1 MRKKTERPKKP
12 SLLTYNLSLP
22 YSQQPVFI
30 RLVRRFLEHD
40 LGRGAASLSYYMLF
54 SLFPALILV
63 TMLLDVFDLH
73 PFMTDLLRGFIPQE
87 VLNVL
92 RTYMNGLPH
101 IDGNR
106 SNTSFLVGSLLLLIY
121 FAMRTMNCLLR
132 SLRTAYGYRMD
143 RSVLKNQLS
152 VFLMTLLLLFGI
164 FLALGLLT
172 VGRSVLEAL
181 SPVFH
186 FSTAGIDLWNII
198 RFLLIAGILFGV
210 LFLLYYYAPGRKYAP
225 RQVLPGTLIASL
237 SWVAF
242 SVIYAS
248 YVETVGSGRYSVLYG
263 ALGTVV
269 ILLLWLY
276 FSGFVI
282 LIGAEVNG
290 IYLEMREEMVQR
302 GVTVPQYVY
311 FWKCGWLSKKDP
323 KAEK

>member
-1 MRKKTERPKKP
+1 M
-12 SLLTYNLSLP
+12 
-22 YSQQPVFI
+22 
-30 RLVRRFLEHD
+30 
-40 LGRGAASLSYYMLF
+40 
-54 SLFPALILV
+54 
-63 TMLLDVFDLH
+63 
-73 PFMTDLLRGFIPQE
+73 
-87 VLNVL
+87 
-92 RTYMNGLPH
+92 
-101 IDGNR
+101 
-106 SNTSFLVGSLLLLIY
+106 
-121 FAMRTMNCLLR
+121 
-132 SLRTAYGYRMD
+132 
-143 RSVLKNQLS
+143 
-152 VFLMTLLLLFGI
+152 
-164 FLALGLLT
+164 
-172 VGRSVLEAL
+172 
-181 SPVFH
+181 FH

-198 RFLLIAGILFGV
+198 RFLLIAGIFVRRAVPLV
-210 LFLLYYYAPGRKYAP
+210 LLRARTQICAAAGLA
-225 RQVLPGTLIASL
+225 GTLIASL

-311 FWKCGWLSKKDP
+311 FWKCGWLSKKDL

>member
-132 SLRTAYGYRMD
+132 SLRTA
-143 RSVLKNQLS
+143 
-152 VFLMTLLLLFGI
+152 
-164 FLALGLLT
+164 
-172 VGRSVLEAL
+172 
-181 SPVFH
+181 
-186 FSTAGIDLWNII
+186 
-198 RFLLIAGILFGV
+198 
-210 LFLLYYYAPGRKYAP
+210 
-225 RQVLPGTLIASL
+225 
-237 SWVAF
+237 
-242 SVIYAS
+242 
-248 YVETVGSGRYSVLYG
+248 
-263 ALGTVV
+263 
-269 ILLLWLY
+269 
-276 FSGFVI
+276 
-282 LIGAEVNG
+282 
-290 IYLEMREEMVQR
+290 
-302 GVTVPQYVY
+302 
-311 FWKCGWLSKKDP
+311 
-323 KAEK
+323 